1 MFFCVLDLWE
11 LEVDDKVVNWER
23 EERVRV
29 RRASC
34 DLIMLGWKCW
44 QDIFGDIQL
53 GIGIWGDGKVRVG
66 VVFLLSGMFLRQEQ
80 LSFLGRYFLR
90 RELELKL

>member
-1 MFFCVLDLWE
+1 MLPCVSDLWE
-11 LEVDDKVVNWER
+11 LEVDDKAVNWER

-44 QDIFGDIQL
+44 QDISGDIQL
-53 GIGIWGDGKVRVG
+53 GTGTWGDGKARAG
-66 VVFLLSGMFLRQEQ
+66 AASPLSGMFLRQE
-80 LSFLGRYFLR
+80 
-90 RELELKL
+90 